1 MAFVFEKRIEN
12 YVAAALVLLDHKG
25 QDIYADVLR
34 FGTYELEPK
43 TGYDGWNGGQYS
55 HTLHV
60 VVPMNVF
67 EPIADDLAECER
79 ILMETINKVSNDVEN
94 ESLEAVGVSPDLNS
108 STTGGLEK
116 VVAGTVVTTAFDEYV
131 IDKQIGEGGNG
142 RVFAAKSKSGELVA
156 IKFLERDTAE
166 KRKRFKNEIGF
177 CEKCSHP
184 NIVKVLDRG
193 CIKINGVDRVFCVM
207 PLYAESLRAKIQQ
220 GLSPEEAIAIF
231 AELVQTLGEA
241 HRHNVIHRDVKPENI
256 MFAEGSKHP
265 ILCDFGI
272 AHLPMETRETIVLT
286 KPTDRM
292 ANFIYAAPEQK
303 NGRSDLIG
311 PQADLYAAG
320 LILNE
325 MFTRQVPSA
334 EGYTRIGD
342 VVPSYAFL
350 DDVFSG
356 LYQQDPARRLFPA
369 EKVLAE
375 LRCRIAISNNE
386 SAKRKLSEVRTET
399 ERTEWQDLCVLKVS
413 YEAPN
418 LLFEMGG
425 RIPDGWMLILN
436 AGQFSHTSVFGC
448 DTNVVSRIGEKT
460 LVIPVSMQ
468 EDEGVIKQK
477 VEYLREWV
485 GVVNAR
491 YREELVAE
499 VRREAR
505 QEEELRKQEIAR
517 LENENRIQRLVAKL

>member
-1 MAFVFEKRIEN
+1 MAFVFEKKIAN
-12 YVAAALVLLDHKG
+12 YVAAAQVLLDHKG
-25 QDIYADVLR
+25 QNRYADVLR
-34 FGTYELEPK
+34 FGTYELELK
-43 TGYDGWNGGQYS
+43 TGYDGWDGGQYF

-60 VVPMNVF
+60 VVPMNIF
-67 EPIADDLAECER
+67 ELIADDLAECER
-79 ILMETINKVSNDVEN
+79 ILMEGINKVSNDVKN

-108 STTGGLEK
+108 FATNGLEK
-116 VVAGTVVTTAFDEYV
+116 VAAGTVVATAFDEYV
-131 IDKQIGEGGNG
+131 IEKQIGEGGNG
-142 RVFAAKSKSGELVA
+142 RVFSAKSKSGESVA

-177 CEKCSHP
+177 CEKCGHP

-193 CIKINGVDRVFCVM
+193 CVNIRGVDRVFCVM
-207 PLYAESLRAKIQQ
+207 PLYAESLRAKIQR
-220 GLSPEEAIAIF
+220 GLAPEEAIAIF

-256 MFAEGSKHP
+256 MFAEDGKHP

-272 AHLPMETRETIVLT
+272 AHLPMESRETTVLT

-303 NGRSDLIG
+303 NGKSDLIG

-342 VVPSYAFL
+342 VVPGYAFL
-350 DDVFSG
+350 DEIFSG

-369 EKVLAE
+369 EKVLVE
-375 LRCRIAISNNE
+375 LRSRIAISNNE
-386 SAKRKLSEVRTET
+386 IAKRKLSEVRTET
-399 ERTEWQDLCVLKVS
+399 KHLEWQNLRVLKVS

-418 LLFEMGG
+418 LLFEMDG
-425 RIPDGWMLILN
+425 RIPDVWMLILN
-436 AGQFSHTSVFGC
+436 AGQFSHTAVFGC

-460 LVIPVSMQ
+460 LVVPVSMK
-468 EDEGVIKQK
+468 EDEEVIKQK

-485 GVVNAR
+485 EVVNAR
-491 YREELVAE
+491 YKDELAAE
-499 VRREAR
+499 VRRKAR
-505 QEEELRKQEIAR
+505 QEEELRKQEIVR
-517 LENENRIQRLVAKL
+517 LENENRIQRVVAEF